1 MLVIIPCGSEK
12 RRTACPAQHLY
23 VGPYF
28 RACLRFARGLA
39 RGSGLAVGPR
49 TAGTSRDW
57 AGGSELAGADPGARK
72 RGVILILSAKYGLL
86 GLDDRVE
93 PYNLRMGQPGCV
105 TAAVVAEQAR
115 KRKVL
120 HEPDVFALGGE
131 EYVSVARQVWPHC
144 RCPLGAEGGIGKQIG
159 WLSLFS
165 GSRRRAGRPRKAR

>member
-39 RGSGLAVGPR
+39 RGAGMAGTPGDGVESPA
-49 TAGTSRDW
+49 TAGSK
-57 AGGSELAGADPGARK
+57 PGAPG
-72 RGVILILSAKYGLL
+72 RGIILILSAKHGLL

-105 TAAVVAEQAR
+105 TAALVHEQAR

-120 HEPDVFALGGE
+120 HERDVFALGGE